1 MHVSDDRLGRWIF
14 LQRLTESVDSGKP
27 ADEEDE
33 RDQERQVGETEQAG
47 PDRMVSEVD
56 AVLERPRRVDLQSI
70 DSQQGDDDP
79 IVAREVSGVV
89 RDSLEVIPPG
99 GKTRLACRPSKD
111 EGILSSSTLTDVASF
126 MSAGLDSLW
135 WSNCDSVAMVNV

>member
-1 MHVSDDRLGRWIF
+1 VHVSDDRLGRWIF
-14 LQRLTESVDSGKP
+14 LRRLTESVDSGKP

-99 GKTRLACRPSKD
+99 GKTRLDCRPRQR
-111 EGILSSSTLTDVASF
+111 
-126 MSAGLDSLW
+126 
-135 WSNCDSVAMVNV
+135 